1 LFVGNI
7 IDDFLGISD
16 TGEVFVTKEID
27 RESFGTENVVYINLV
42 VDEQVTVPHLE
53 GKHLIF

>member
-7 IDDFLGISD
+7 IDNFLGISD

-53 GKHLIF
+53 